1 MEFVTLSTLPGII
14 GRYLMMLKVTDIL
27 DIAIMVFVF
36 YKALTLIQSTRAASL
51 LKGVLVFLAALML
64 SMVLNMNSINFIMN
78 QLVRWGVVALIVLF
92 QPEIRRILEEVGSR
106 RFIAF
111 FSRAEAGTAVE
122 QAIDQTVL
130 ACTEM
135 SQSRTGALIVFER
148 ENLLDDMVRSGTVL
162 DAAVSSEL
170 LKNIFFVKAPM
181 HDGAVI
187 VRNGRVLGAGCM
199 LPLSKNVNLSR
210 ELGMR
215 HRAGIG
221 MSENADAVVHLGNYS
236 RREFLAAYPASQQ
249 LHAVIPHHIYE
260 GLYAPIDRG
269 EARRKLGIPADA
281 FVMLAFGAFRHAS
294 ERKLVW
300 RAFRRLP
307 LAGKFLLAPRLWPY
321 TLNGSYHRGVKRLAV
336 KTLYH
341 AAHAAENRFRM
352 RITSAEGLIPD
363 ADLPAYFTAADVVFI
378 QRTDILNSGNVPQAF
393 AFGRVVAGPDSG
405 NIGEMLAA
413 TGNPVFDPADP
424 ASVDRA
430 LAEAAR
436 LADAGHGGENL
447 EYAREHLR
455 LPQIAAAYGRIY
467 QRLHDAQR
475 R

>member
-92 QPEIRRILEEVGSR
+92 QPEIRRILEEVGVR

-221 MSENADAVVHLGNYS
+221 MSENADAVVVIVSEETGSISVAIGGMLKRHLKP
-236 RREFLAAYPASQQ
+236 ETLA
-249 LHAVIPHHIYE
+249 
-260 GLYAPIDRG
+260 
-269 EARRKLGIPADA
+269 
-281 FVMLAFGAFRHAS
+281 
-294 ERKLVW
+294 
-300 RAFRRLP
+300 
-307 LAGKFLLAPRLWPY
+307 
-321 TLNGSYHRGVKRLAV
+321 N
-336 KTLYH
+336 
-341 AAHAAENRFRM
+341 
-352 RITSAEGLIPD
+352 
-363 ADLPAYFTAADVVFI
+363 
-378 QRTDILNSGNVPQAF
+378 ILRN
-393 AFGRVVAGPDSG
+393 
-405 NIGEMLAA
+405 EL
-413 TGNPVFDPADP
+413 
-424 ASVDRA
+424 
-430 LAEAAR
+430 
-436 LADAGHGGENL
+436 
-447 EYAREHLR
+447 
-455 LPQIAAAYGRIY
+455 LPQEAGEDKPKFSLMNLLRAGSTGGDN
-467 QRLHDAQR
+467 HEK
-475 R
+475 

>member
-106 RFIAF
+106 RF

-221 MSENADAVVHLGNYS
+221 MSENADAVVVIVSEETGSISVAIGGMLKRHLKP
-236 RREFLAAYPASQQ
+236 ETLA
-249 LHAVIPHHIYE
+249 
-260 GLYAPIDRG
+260 
-269 EARRKLGIPADA
+269 
-281 FVMLAFGAFRHAS
+281 
-294 ERKLVW
+294 
-300 RAFRRLP
+300 
-307 LAGKFLLAPRLWPY
+307 
-321 TLNGSYHRGVKRLAV
+321 N
-336 KTLYH
+336 
-341 AAHAAENRFRM
+341 
-352 RITSAEGLIPD
+352 
-363 ADLPAYFTAADVVFI
+363 
-378 QRTDILNSGNVPQAF
+378 ILRN
-393 AFGRVVAGPDSG
+393 
-405 NIGEMLAA
+405 EL
-413 TGNPVFDPADP
+413 
-424 ASVDRA
+424 
-430 LAEAAR
+430 
-436 LADAGHGGENL
+436 
-447 EYAREHLR
+447 
-455 LPQIAAAYGRIY
+455 LPQEAGEDKPKFSLMNLLRAGSTGGDN
-467 QRLHDAQR
+467 HEK
-475 R
+475 